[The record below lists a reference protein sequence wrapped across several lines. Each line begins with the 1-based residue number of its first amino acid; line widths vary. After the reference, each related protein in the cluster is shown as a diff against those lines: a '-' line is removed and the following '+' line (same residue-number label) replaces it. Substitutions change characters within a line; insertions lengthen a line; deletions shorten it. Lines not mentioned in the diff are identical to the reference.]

1 MDAVR
6 NDVCF
11 VVVVVGTCIVANGC
25 CIKWKSVWCRIEFV
39 GVGVAIILIII
50 VVVVVVV
57 VVKDQLNVR

>member
-39 GVGVAIILIII
+39 GVVITISISIII
-50 VVVVVVV
+50 FVV
-57 VVKDQLNVR
+57 VVKDQLNVQ